1 MTKRNGTKR
10 ALLSSVVALFLCFS
24 MLLGTTFA
32 WFTDTVTSAGNVIQS
47 GTLDVDLVDADGNSL
62 AGEVIEFIAADNR
75 AQDKILWE
83 PGCTYETEPVRVVN
97 NGNLALK
104 YQIVINGI
112 EGNAKL
118 LDAIEWTVTITDAN
132 GAENKVAL
140 SELQGKLLAGEE
152 TGSIVLSG
160 HMKEEAGNE
169 YQGLKVE
176 GVSITVYATQLTYEE
191 DSFDDQ
197 YDADAPFSIW
207 NGVVP
212 AEMPASLVVDG
223 ATQTIHVKDADAFV
237 YLSKLSADWA
247 ALYSDGQG
255 TTYTNYANGA
265 GADYY
270 YSGKWTISLEAD
282 IDLNNI
288 AIEPI
293 EIMIGQSTGATAFN
307 GNNHVIRNINAS
319 TGLFANFTRATFA
332 NLVLMNVTATNGAL
346 AGSVSNGVN
355 NVTVE
360 NATISGDDYV
370 GGLVGKTYSSIVRCK
385 VIDSSVVATGKEAGG
400 LVGYAET
407 SSESNVSN
415 NVVNNVTVYAGNRA
429 AGLIAQANVNVK
441 VYGNTIDTV
450 TVGATDMTKY
460 QPGAVVSNALD
471 ATNIYDNTVNNTTV
485 YPNTVAIVEND
496 TDIRDALKAGNNVV
510 LTDDII
516 TTDAESNGYG
526 STGFNVNG
534 GVLDGN
540 GKTVEVEGASST
552 WDSAIAIKGGTIKNI
567 TVAKGFRGIFIKN
580 GTEKVVLENVIID
593 GPTYTVSC
601 DSAGKQGLEAY
612 NSTFNGWTSYAATI
626 GTAKFV
632 DCSFGEGAS
641 YAYCRPY
648 APTEFV
654 GCDFSEG
661 YAIDARAVV
670 TFENCTINGQPL
682 TAENLSTLVIGNI
695 GNATIK

>member
-47 GTLDVDLVDADGNSL
+47 GTLDVDLVDAYGKSL
-62 AGEVIEFIAADNR
+62 AGDVIEFVTADNR

-83 PGCTYETEPVRVVN
+83 PGCTYGTEPVRVVN

-118 LDAIEWTVTITDAN
+118 LEAIEWTVTIDGVET
-132 GAENKVAL
+132 KL
-140 SELQGKLLAGEE
+140 SSFEGKLYPEEGKDKSGE
-152 TGSIVLSG
+152 IVLTG

-360 NATISGDDYV
+360 NATISGVDYV

-471 ATNIYDNTVNNTTV
+471 ATNVYDNTVNNTTV

-632 DCSFGEGAS
+632 DCSFGEGAG

-661 YAIDARAVV
+661 YAIDARAAV

>member
-346 AGSVSNGVN
+346 AGSVSHGVN

-632 DCSFGEGAS
+632 DCSFGEGAG